1 MAVSTLKQLQK
12 QQIQEL
18 LDLVMV
24 DGLPEEFFE
33 RLQTLQLLSKSDTW
47 VPTHCPETGKSLEGI
62 DPAKHAQN
70 LWPDVVPNNRMSDE
84 AKEREAALYRAAGR
98 PVPSRRG

>member
-18 LDLVMV
+18 LDLVSV
-24 DGLPEEFFE
+24 DGLPDEHFE

-62 DPAKHAQN
+62 DPAKHAQS
-70 LWPDVVPNNRMSDE
+70 LWPDVVPNSRMSDE
-84 AKEREAALYRAAGR
+84 AKEREASLYRAAGR